1 MGKLLYRC
9 IGLAVGTMLLGSLNA
24 CAIKKVDAWERG
36 DLARPEMAWE
46 PDPQLASYQSSV
58 YFSKEAS
65 SGGASVGGG
74 GCGCN

>member
-1 MGKLLYRC
+1 MGKLLYYG
-9 IGLAVGTMLLGSLNA
+9 IFVVAGAMLLGSLNG

>member
-1 MGKLLYRC
+1 MKLLL
-9 IGLAVGTMLLGSLNA
+9 IVAALALLSA
-24 CAIKKVDAWERG
+24 CAVEPLDAWERG
-36 DLARPEMAWE
+36 HLARPEMAWE
-46 PDPQLASYQSSV
+46 PDSLRASQRDHV